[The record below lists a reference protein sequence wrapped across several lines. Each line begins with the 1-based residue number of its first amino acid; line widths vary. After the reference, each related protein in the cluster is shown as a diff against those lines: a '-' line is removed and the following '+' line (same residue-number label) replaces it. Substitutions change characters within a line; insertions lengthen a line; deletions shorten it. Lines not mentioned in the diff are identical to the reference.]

1 MINSLTHPEIL
12 KPMLIFTYH
21 SNVPFLR
28 SMISICKSRS
38 NMSRKVF
45 IYEFSAHIN
54 TISKT
59 SVSIIKWTL
68 KEQSS
73 QYIHVSQKTY
83 QNIKGL

>member
-1 MINSLTHPEIL
+1 
-12 KPMLIFTYH
+12 
-21 SNVPFLR
+21 
-28 SMISICKSRS
+28 
-38 NMSRKVF
+38 MSRKVF
-45 IYEFSAHIN
+45 IYDFSAHIN

-68 KEQSS
+68 QEQSS

>member
-1 MINSLTHPEIL
+1 MYKKQVMYDTKTKI
-12 KPMLIFTYH
+12 IF
-21 SNVPFLR
+21 
-28 SMISICKSRS
+28 KS

-45 IYEFSAHIN
+45 IYDFSAHIN

-59 SVSIIKWTL
+59 SVSIIKRTL